1 MSSQPG
7 ALPGSRMVFV
17 GGLHRSGTTPLSRV
31 LGAHP
36 SVSGLHDTGVTED
49 EGQHLQSVYPPA
61 RTYGGPGRFAL
72 SPAAHL
78 TEDSPLATPE
88 AAAGLSQAW
97 LPYWDPNRELLLE
110 KSPPNLI
117 MGRFLQSIFPGSAM
131 IVVMRHPVIV
141 GLSNVKWRRLVARRW
156 WLRTSLHDL
165 VLHWFVAHELF
176 REDAGH
182 LKRLHVLKYEDLIA
196 EPDRELEAIQRFLG
210 LDQPF
215 ATDLLRTSHSQRYEQ
230 TWDEMPNKLV
240 ASRVRRRIER
250 EFGDRASKFGY
261 DISDPRVRT
270 PWSLT
275 V

>member
-31 LGAHP
+31 LAAHP

-61 RTYGGPGRFAL
+61 RVYGGPGRFAL

-78 TEDSPLATPE
+78 TEESPLATPE
-88 AAAGLSQAW
+88 AAAGLSKAW
-97 LPYWDPNRELLLE
+97 LPYWDPARDLLLE

-117 MGRFLQSIFPGSAM
+117 MGRFLQSVFPGSAM

-165 VLHWFVAHELF
+165 VRHWFVAHELF

-230 TWDEMPNKLV
+230 TWDEMSNKLV

-250 EFGDRASKFGY
+250 EFGDRAAKFGY